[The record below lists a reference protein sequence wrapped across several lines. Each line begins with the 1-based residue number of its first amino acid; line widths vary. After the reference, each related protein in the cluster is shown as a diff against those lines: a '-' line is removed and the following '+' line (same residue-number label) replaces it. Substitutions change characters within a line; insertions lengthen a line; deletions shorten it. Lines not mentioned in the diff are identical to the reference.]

1 MADNEA
7 ELQGVDLGE
16 QGAEEMQ
23 DDAQAVR
30 PELCCRFLVPAAC
43 LECLTRVGRPPLSR
57 TGRTGLQGAAAAPGG
72 GGGDR
77 PRWTSAQLCLPA
89 CLTKKSESKGSN

>member
-30 PELCCRFLVPAAC
+30 P
-43 LECLTRVGRPPLSR
+43 
-57 TGRTGLQGAAAAPGG
+57 QG
-72 GGGDR
+72 
-77 PRWTSAQLCLPA
+77 
-89 CLTKKSESKGSN
+89 